1 MNIEQRLLNA
11 LKARQA
17 EFALEGL
24 TRPLQRDAFE
34 YGYRTGMVNGY
45 EAAINTLL
53 DLIKDERDGDP
64 DL

>member
-1 MNIEQRLLNA
+1 MSIEQRMLNA
-11 LKARQA
+11 LKAQQA

-24 TRPLQRDAFE
+24 KRPQLRDAFE

-53 DLIKDERDGDP
+53 ELLKDERDGDP

>member
-1 MNIEQRLLNA
+1 MSIEQRLLNA
-11 LKARQA
+11 LKVKQS

-24 TRPLQRDAFE
+24 KRPLQRDAFE
-34 YGYRTGMVNGY
+34 YGYRTGIVNGY
-45 EAAINTLL
+45 EAAINVLL

>member
-1 MNIEQRLLNA
+1 MNIEQRLLAA
-11 LKARQA
+11 LKAKQA

-24 TRPLQRDAFE
+24 KRPLQRDAFE
-34 YGYRTGMVNGY
+34 YGYRTGIVNGY

-53 DLIKDERDGDP
+53 ELVAEERDGDK